1 MKRRELVAR
10 VLLGEAGFEARLESP
25 RTARDKRAVGTAA
38 ASSSMAVRNLARAL
52 GFKPG
57 FDYRYEGKAAD
68 GVGTIWSVVQ
78 L

>member
-10 VLLGEAGFEARLESP
+10 VLLAGTGFEARLEFP
-25 RTARDKRAVGTAA
+25 RTARDKRAIGAA
-38 ASSSMAVRNLARAL
+38 ITSSMAVRNLARVL

-68 GVGTIWSVVQ
+68 GVGTVWSIVQ

>member
-1 MKRRELVAR
+1 MKRRELMAR
-10 VLLGEAGFEARLESP
+10 LLLCDGGFEARLESP
-25 RTARDKRAVGTAA
+25 RTARDKRATGTAIT
-38 ASSSMAVRNLARAL
+38 SSMAVRNLARAL